1 MANEGEKMVVQGVV
15 LYGSGVRNS
24 STYLLLLR
32 SNIFMDERYVL
43 ESNSPSNFFKDIY
56 INTADF

>member
-1 MANEGEKMVVQGVV
+1 MENEGEKKVVQGVV
-15 LYGSGVRNS
+15 LYGSGVRHS

-32 SNIFMDERYVL
+32 SNIFMDKRYVL